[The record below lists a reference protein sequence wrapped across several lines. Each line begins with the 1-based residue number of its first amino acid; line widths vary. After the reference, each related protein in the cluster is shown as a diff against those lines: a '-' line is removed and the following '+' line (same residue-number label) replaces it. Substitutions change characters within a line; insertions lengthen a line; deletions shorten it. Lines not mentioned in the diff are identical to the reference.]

1 MAKVVVSLES
11 IDEARERRL
20 SCDSS
25 YDRWVSERAINGLMQ
40 PGIAKGRKLGKR
52 PISRQGTLNQQMISR
67 CPGSRHKGYDF
78 VKAVYA
84 DRTGQ
89 E

>member
-11 IDEARERRL
+11 IEEAREKRL
-20 SCDSS
+20 GSS
-25 YDRWVSERAINGLMQ
+25 SWRYVSLMQ
-40 PGIAKGRKLGKR
+40 PGCAKGKRLGKR
-52 PISRQGTLNQQMISR
+52 PVSREGTLNSQIIARS
-67 CPGSRHKGYDF
+67 PGSRIPAVDF
-78 VKAVYA
+78 VKAVYS